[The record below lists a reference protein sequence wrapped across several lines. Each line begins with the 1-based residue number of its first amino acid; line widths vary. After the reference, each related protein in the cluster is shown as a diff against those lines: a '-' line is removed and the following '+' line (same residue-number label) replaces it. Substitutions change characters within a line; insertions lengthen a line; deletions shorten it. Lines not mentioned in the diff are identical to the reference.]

1 MICIRKAI
9 ADFLADDSDR
19 PTLNHLKKDS
29 TNIMAQKKVFGNN
42 EENNNQ
48 SPLEENIQEQTD
60 LTVNKPQRQHIKHLL
75 IGSPEFV
82 RSIIHYFHVKGYA
95 DVGDW
100 SPLVPNPSNPEE
112 VMSILVRYAK
122 VAVKR
127 QQR

>member
-1 MICIRKAI
+1 MRKAI
-9 ADFLADDSDR
+9 TDFLADDSDR

-100 SPLVPNPSNPEE
+100 SPLRDLNN
-112 VMSILVRYAK
+112 
-122 VAVKR
+122 
-127 QQR
+127 